1 MKICLITNPD
11 DVSRRRVVR
20 RLGDSILEK
29 QHQIVLSKPLATLL
43 ANDDDNEG
51 TGQRLAEANEQQL
64 SIAATEQEAA
74 SRCDVMIAVG
84 GDGTM
89 LHAARLAGRSETPI
103 LGINSGRLGFLADT
117 PMHRAEEAL
126 HHLVAGN
133 WRSEKRFVLQASSQ
147 GSETAHYA
155 LNEFL
160 FSKHSGVSMITL
172 EVYCDGR
179 KINTYWADGL
189 IIATPT
195 GSTAYNLSA
204 GGPIILPE
212 TEVMVI
218 TPVCPHALTTRPLVL
233 PANRCIEVRPV
244 PAEQELLFSND
255 GRICGTEAHQLR
267 GIEITR
273 SDFMIHLIK
282 LPGQNYFQTLRS
294 KLMWGMDLR
303 N

>member
-1 MKICLITNPD
+1 MNICLITNPD
-11 DVSRRRVVR
+11 DAGRRDAVR
-20 RLGDSILEK
+20 QLSDSILAK
-29 QHQIVLSKPLATLL
+29 QHQVVLSEPLSGLVYPDMPADSPGRGRIVT
-43 ANDDDNEG
+43 
-51 TGQRLAEANEQQL
+51 AEN
-64 SIAATEQEAA
+64 EQEAVA
-74 SRCDVMIAVG
+74 RCNVMIAVG

-89 LHAARLAGRSETPI
+89 LHAARLAGRSEIPI

-133 WRSEKRFVLQASSQ
+133 WRSEKRFVLQASRPNQ
-147 GSETAHYA
+147 QQPYYA

-160 FSKHSGVSMITL
+160 FSKYSGVSMITL

-179 KINTYWADGL
+179 KINKYWADGL

-233 PANRCIEVRPV
+233 PADRRIEIRPA
-244 PAEQELLFSND
+244 PADQEVLFSND
-255 GRICGTEAHQLR
+255 GKICQFENEELR
-267 GIEITR
+267 EIEITR
-273 SDFMIHLIK
+273 SDFMIHLVK

-303 N
+303 D

>member
-11 DVSRRRVVR
+11 DADRRKVVR
-20 RLGDSILEK
+20 QLSDSILEK
-29 QHQIVLSKPLATLL
+29 QHQVVLTRVLAAQILSGTEAANSRASGKEAQIVI
-43 ANDDDNEG
+43 
-51 TGQRLAEANEQQL
+51 AED
-64 SIAATEQEAA
+64 EQEAV
-74 SRCDVMIAVG
+74 SRGDVMVAVG

-133 WRSEKRFVLQASSQ
+133 WRSEKRFVLQAGHSGHDSR
-147 GSETAHYA
+147 HYA

-172 EVYCDGR
+172 EVYCNGR
-179 KINTYWADGL
+179 KINKYWADGL

-204 GGPIILPE
+204 GGPIIFPE

-233 PANRCIEVRPV
+233 PASSRIEIRPV
-244 PAEQELLFSND
+244 PATQEILFSND
-255 GRICGTEAHQLR
+255 GKICQIQDEQMH

-294 KLMWGMDLR
+294 KLMWGIDLR

>member
-1 MKICLITNPD
+1 MKIGLITNPD
-11 DVSRRRVVR
+11 DAARREFVQ
-20 RLGDSILEK
+20 GISDSIIKK
-29 QHQIVLSKPLATLL
+29 QQQVVLSKHLAGLFS
-43 ANDDDNEG
+43 NIQSDNSIAEG
-51 TGQRLAEANEQQL
+51 KSRMILAE
-64 SIAATEQEAA
+64 TEEDVV
-74 SRCDVMIAVG
+74 SGSDVMIAVG

-133 WRSEKRFVLQASSQ
+133 WRSEKRFTLQASSPNGGKPQ
-147 GSETAHYA
+147 FA

-160 FSKHSGVSMITL
+160 FSKQSSISMITL

-179 KINTYWADGL
+179 KINKYWADGL

-233 PANRCIEVRPV
+233 PADRRIEVRAV
-244 PAEQELLFSND
+244 PADQEILFSND
-255 GRICGTEAHQLR
+255 GKICQIEKDHLR
-267 GIEITR
+267 VIEITR
-273 SDFMIHLIK
+273 SNFMIHLIK

-303 N
+303 D

>member
-1 MKICLITNPD
+1 MKIGLITNPAD
-11 DVSRRRVVR
+11 AGRREVVQR
-20 RLGDSILEK
+20 ISDSILKK
-29 QHQIVLSKPLATLL
+29 QQQVVLSRHLAGLFSETE
-43 ANDDDNEG
+43 ADTSHPNSNDHMI
-51 TGQRLAEANEQQL
+51 LAE
-64 SIAATEQEAA
+64 TEHELV
-74 SRCDVMIAVG
+74 SESDVMIAVG

-126 HHLVAGN
+126 QHLVAGN
-133 WRSEKRFVLQASSQ
+133 WRSEKRFALQASSP
-147 GSETAHYA
+147 GSKEAQFA
-155 LNEFL
+155 FNEFL
-160 FSKHSGVSMITL
+160 FSKHSGISMITL

-179 KINTYWADGL
+179 KINKYWADGL

-233 PANRCIEVRPV
+233 PADRKIEVRAV
-244 PAEQELLFSND
+244 PADQEILFSSD
-255 GRICGTEAHQLR
+255 GEICQQKQNHMHTV
-267 GIEITR
+267 EITR

-303 N
+303 D

>member
-1 MKICLITNPD
+1 MKIGLITNPED
-11 DVSRRRVVR
+11 AGRREVVQR
-20 RLGDSILEK
+20 ISDSLLKK
-29 QHQIVLSKPLATLL
+29 QQQVVLSKQLAGLFSRKQAKASLPDGNAQMTLV
-43 ANDDDNEG
+43 E
-51 TGQRLAEANEQQL
+51 
-64 SIAATEQEAA
+64 TEDALV
-74 SRCDVMIAVG
+74 SGSDVMIAVG

-133 WRSEKRFVLQASSQ
+133 WRSEKRFALQASSPN
-147 GSETAHYA
+147 GGEAHFA

-160 FSKHSGVSMITL
+160 FSKHSGISMITL

-179 KINTYWADGL
+179 KINKYWADGL

-204 GGPIILPE
+204 GGPIIFPE

-233 PANRCIEVRPV
+233 PADRKIEVRAV
-244 PAEQELLFSND
+244 PSDQEILFSSD
-255 GRICGTEAHQLR
+255 GKICRMDKDHLR
-267 GIEITR
+267 TIEITR

-303 N
+303 D

>member
-11 DVSRRRVVR
+11 DADRRNAVQ
-20 RLGDSILEK
+20 RLSDSILDK
-29 QHQIVLSKPLATLL
+29 QHQVVLSRQLADLL
-43 ANDDDNEG
+43 SEEQGTISSLLSSGDNQLILADD
-51 TGQRLAEANEQQL
+51 
-64 SIAATEQEAA
+64 EQEAVA
-74 SRCDVMIAVG
+74 RCDVMIAVG

-133 WRSEKRFVLQASSQ
+133 WRSEKRFVLQASSPGNGEPQ
-147 GSETAHYA
+147 YA

-160 FSKHSGVSMITL
+160 FSKHSGISMITL

-179 KINTYWADGL
+179 KINKYWADGL

-233 PANRCIEVRPV
+233 PASHRIEVRAV
-244 PAEQELLFSND
+244 PADQEILLTND
-255 GRICGTEAHQLR
+255 GKVCHIDNQHLR
-267 GIEITR
+267 EIEITR
-273 SDFMIHLIK
+273 SDFMIHLVK

-303 N
+303 D

>member
-1 MKICLITNPD
+1 MKIGLITNPD
-11 DVSRRRVVR
+11 DAGRREVVQR
-20 RLGDSILEK
+20 ISDSILKK
-29 QHQIVLSKPLATLL
+29 QQQVVLSMHLAGLFSETHSDASLPDG
-43 ANDDDNEG
+43 NKHMI
-51 TGQRLAEANEQQL
+51 LAETENEL
-64 SIAATEQEAA
+64 VAKS
-74 SRCDVMIAVG
+74 DVMIAVG

-133 WRSEKRFVLQASSQ
+133 WRSEKRFALQASRP
-147 GSETAHYA
+147 GSDEVQFAF
-155 LNEFL
+155 NEFL
-160 FSKHSGVSMITL
+160 FSKHSGISMITL

-179 KINTYWADGL
+179 KINKYWADGL

-233 PANRCIEVRPV
+233 PADRNIEVRAV
-244 PAEQELLFSND
+244 PADQEILFSSD
-255 GRICGTEAHQLR
+255 GKICRLEQNHLGTV
-267 GIEITR
+267 EITR

-303 N
+303 D

>member
-1 MKICLITNPD
+1 MKIGLITNPD
-11 DVSRRRVVR
+11 DAARRKVVQSIS
-20 RLGDSILEK
+20 DSIIRK
-29 QHQIVLSKPLATLL
+29 QQQVVLSKHLAGLFS
-43 ANDDDNEG
+43 NIQSDNSFFEG
-51 TGQRLAEANEQQL
+51 KSQMILAE
-64 SIAATEQEAA
+64 TEEEVV
-74 SRCDVMIAVG
+74 SGSDVMIAVG

-133 WRSEKRFVLQASSQ
+133 WRSEKRFALQASSPN
-147 GSETAHYA
+147 GKEPHFA

-160 FSKHSGVSMITL
+160 FSKHSGISMITL

-179 KINTYWADGL
+179 KINKYWADGL

-204 GGPIILPE
+204 GGPIIFPE

-218 TPVCPHALTTRPLVL
+218 TPICPHALTTRPLVL
-233 PANRCIEVRPV
+233 PADRKIEIRAV
-244 PAEQELLFSND
+244 PTDQEVLFSSD
-255 GRICGTEAHQLR
+255 GNICRLEQDHLHT
-267 GIEITR
+267 IEISR

-303 N
+303 E